1 MVGILRQRAP
11 LHVTMPA
18 LLELFKKHKEIVDM
32 SLKDMRMQGLPSMV
46 PLSGPGPEHGE
57 SKCGLAEQK
66 KCAALV
72 TIGGSSFSSSSVP
85 A

>member
-1 MVGILRQRAP
+1 MSRGVAAKKSMAP
-11 LHVTMPA
+11 NATRTG
-18 LLELFKKHKEIVDM
+18 KKAP
-32 SLKDMRMQGLPSMV
+32 SWALKDMRMQGLPSMV